1 MKTSKNK
8 RTETSTEQ
16 SKIVSKVNTK
26 EKENNDLQVKL
37 DAIMEVLKD
46 IRELLEKKKPLTSL
60 DL

>member
-1 MKTSKNK
+1 MKNK
-8 RTETSTEQ
+8 RTETSSEET
-16 SKIVSKVNTK
+16 KIVSKVNTK

-46 IRELLEKKKPLTSL
+46 IRGLLEKRKPLTSL

>member
-1 MKTSKNK
+1 MKNK
-8 RTETSTEQ
+8 RTETSPEE

-26 EKENNDLQVKL
+26 EKENNDLQIKL

-46 IRELLEKKKPLTSL
+46 IRGLLEKRKPLTSL

>member
-1 MKTSKNK
+1 MKNK
-8 RTETSTEQ
+8 RTETITEET
-16 SKIVSKVNTK
+16 KIVSKVNTK

-46 IRELLEKKKPLTSL
+46 IRGLLEKKKPLTSL

>member
-1 MKTSKNK
+1 MKNK
-8 RTETSTEQ
+8 RTETITEE

-26 EKENNDLQVKL
+26 EKENNDLQIKL

>member
-1 MKTSKNK
+1 MKNK
-8 RTETSTEQ
+8 RTETSTEET
-16 SKIVSKVNTK
+16 KIVSKVNTK
-26 EKENNDLQVKL
+26 ENANSDLQIKL

>member
-1 MKTSKNK
+1 MKNK
-8 RTETSTEQ
+8 RTETSPEET
-16 SKIVSKVNTK
+16 KIVSKVNTK

-46 IRELLEKKKPLTSL
+46 IRGLLEKRKPLTSL

>member
-1 MKTSKNK
+1 MKNK
-8 RTETSTEQ
+8 RAETSPEE

-26 EKENNDLQVKL
+26 EKENNDLQIKL
-37 DAIMEVLKD
+37 DTIMEVLKD

>member
-1 MKTSKNK
+1 MKNK
-8 RTETSTEQ
+8 RTETSSEE

-26 EKENNDLQVKL
+26 ENVNNDLQIKL

>member
-1 MKTSKNK
+1 MKNK
-8 RTETSTEQ
+8 RTETNTEET
-16 SKIVSKVNTK
+16 KIVSKVNTK
-26 EKENNDLQVKL
+26 ENVNNDLQIKL

>member
-1 MKTSKNK
+1 MKNK
-8 RTETSTEQ
+8 RTETSTEEI
-16 SKIVSKVNTK
+16 KIVSKVNTK
-26 EKENNDLQVKL
+26 ENVNNDLQIKL

>member
-1 MKTSKNK
+1 MKNK
-8 RTETSTEQ
+8 RTETSSEE

-26 EKENNDLQVKL
+26 EKENNDLQIKL

-46 IRELLEKKKPLTSL
+46 IRGLLEKRKPLTSL

>member
-1 MKTSKNK
+1 MKNK
-8 RTETSTEQ
+8 RTETSTEG

-26 EKENNDLQVKL
+26 EKENNDLQIKL

-46 IRELLEKKKPLTSL
+46 IRGLLEKRKPLTSL

>member
-1 MKTSKNK
+1 MKNK
-8 RTETSTEQ
+8 RTETSSEE

-26 EKENNDLQVKL
+26 VNANNDLQIKL

-46 IRELLEKKKPLTSL
+46 IRELLEKRKPLTSL

>member
-1 MKTSKNK
+1 MKNK
-8 RTETSTEQ
+8 RTETITEE

-26 EKENNDLQVKL
+26 ENVNNDLQIKL

>member
-1 MKTSKNK
+1 MKNK
-8 RTETSTEQ
+8 RTETNSEET
-16 SKIVSKVNTK
+16 KIVSKVNTK
-26 EKENNDLQVKL
+26 ENVNNDLQIKL

>member
-1 MKTSKNK
+1 MKNK
-8 RTETSTEQ
+8 RTETSTEE

-26 EKENNDLQVKL
+26 EKENNDLQIKL

-46 IRELLEKKKPLTSL
+46 IRGLLEKRKPLTSL

>member
-1 MKTSKNK
+1 MKNK
-8 RTETSTEQ
+8 HTETSSEE

-26 EKENNDLQVKL
+26 EKENNDLQIKL

-46 IRELLEKKKPLTSL
+46 IRGLLEKRKPLTSL

>member
-1 MKTSKNK
+1 MKNK
-8 RTETSTEQ
+8 HIETSTEG

-26 EKENNDLQVKL
+26 ENVNNDLQIKL

-46 IRELLEKKKPLTSL
+46 IRDLLEKKKPLTSL

>member
-1 MKTSKNK
+1 MKNK
-8 RTETSTEQ
+8 RTETSPEE

-26 EKENNDLQVKL
+26 ENVNNDLQIKL

-46 IRELLEKKKPLTSL
+46 IRGLLEKRKPLTSL